1 MKRLIQYSILLV
13 LAIGLATGILWA
25 RGKSHDELC
34 TSVVVEVVNA
44 DSTSFVTPKGV
55 LNDLKSQGVKLV
67 GKRMG
72 DINASDLE
80 EVLRQSPYL
89 ENADIVKCQ
98 DGRVLIR
105 VSQLVPVLRVFDGTE
120 SYYVN
125 RAGKRMMAT
134 PNYHCDVPVV
144 QGHFSRAYPVT
155 RILPLVDYVEKDSL
169 LHSLV
174 TMYCVRDTNNIIIVP
189 NISGHVVNIGN
200 AQGFENK
207 FAKLRLFYDQV
218 MPKKD
223 NRLKIR
229 YSEEQMEWMKANESN
244 VWAFFIQNNLLY
256 EKDFSR
262 YHNFVD
268 DAPKTNAFKDSAPRT
283 THYIGW
289 QIVRKYMENNKCSM
303 KELFNN
309 TDSQA
314 ILAASKYK
322 P

>member
-218 MPKKD
+218 MPKRGWNTYDTISVKWSHQVVATRRVKAVQQVIEEDPEDDEQFPDIETLTPGSAATAKKEQEAAAAAAATESSANDKD
-223 NRLKIR
+223 KNK
-229 YSEEQMEWMKANESN
+229 K
-244 VWAFFIQNNLLY
+244 QN
-256 EKDFSR
+256 
-262 YHNFVD
+262 
-268 DAPKTNAFKDSAPRT
+268 
-283 THYIGW
+283 
-289 QIVRKYMENNKCSM
+289 
-303 KELFNN
+303 
-309 TDSQA
+309 
-314 ILAASKYK
+314 
-322 P
+322 

>member
-218 MPKKD
+218 MPKRGWNTYDTISVKWSHQVVATRRVKAVQQVIEEDPEDDEQFPDIETLTPGSAATAKKEQEAAAAATATESSANDKD
-223 NRLKIR
+223 KNK
-229 YSEEQMEWMKANESN
+229 K
-244 VWAFFIQNNLLY
+244 QN
-256 EKDFSR
+256 
-262 YHNFVD
+262 
-268 DAPKTNAFKDSAPRT
+268 
-283 THYIGW
+283 
-289 QIVRKYMENNKCSM
+289 
-303 KELFNN
+303 
-309 TDSQA
+309 
-314 ILAASKYK
+314 
-322 P
+322 